1 MKVILDANVIVS
13 AAIQRGPSY
22 RLVQRW
28 LDVGDL
34 EVVICPA
41 LFAEAEDVLSRPRL
55 HKRIDPVLAGLYLAT
70 IRRIAVFVD
79 DPAAVESVTRDVKD
93 DYLAALGRS
102 HSVDAIV
109 TGDKDLLEWDEQRP
123 PAVTPADFEAQLDD
137 PDGRSGRLG

>member
-1 MKVILDANVIVS
+1 VKVILDANVIVS

-41 LFAEAEDVLSRPRL
+41 LFAEVEDVFSRPRL
-55 HKRIDPVLAGLYLAT
+55 QRRIDPVLAGLYLAT

-93 DYLAALGRS
+93 DYLVALGRS

-109 TGDKDLLEWDEQRP
+109 TGDKDLLEWDGQRP
-123 PAVTPADFEAQLDD
+123 PAVTPADFEQQLDVAE
-137 PDGRSGRLG
+137 GRSGRFG